1 MIETKLTSKAKAIA
15 ARERKEAASVARLK
29 AATIKWQTEDDCT
42 VCGHAGM
49 TFELKEILPA
59 PDIFGDPSVEAIGN
73 LVCQMCG
80 SKTESCADAS
90 MIPEA
95 YWKGELK

>member
-1 MIETKLTSKAKAIA
+1 MSETKSTSKAKAIT
-15 ARERKEAASVARLK
+15 ARERKEAASVARFK
-29 AATIKWQTEDDCT
+29 ATVINWQTEDDCT

-49 TFELKEILPA
+49 MFELKEILPA
-59 PDIFGDPSVEAIGN
+59 PDIFGDSSIEAIGN
-73 LVCQMCG
+73 LVCPMCG
-80 SKTESCADAS
+80 SKTESCADVS